1 VTGRYTWHDE
11 APLREL
17 VEPSGMLRLCGDS
30 ELELSMLEGRSG
42 LYAIRKL
49 EAESE
54 GSEMVCDIVEDM
66 GQSSSSLCI
75 SNCISN
81 GSDL

>member
-1 VTGRYTWHDE
+1 
-11 APLREL
+11 
-17 VEPSGMLRLCGDS
+17 MLRLCGDS